1 MKIINYTGNK
11 IKMKINFYKGDLPA
25 SFKAANIIALD
36 SETMGLNP
44 KRDKLCLVQIS
55 NGDEVCHLVKIDLS
69 QEKPLNLIKILK
81 NNKIQKIFHYAR
93 FDVAVF
99 KHNFKINIK
108 NIYCTKIASKLV
120 RTYTDKHGYKDLCSE
135 LLGKSISK
143 TEQSSDWGGELSK
156 EQQKYAATDVLYLHK
171 IKDKLD
177 SMLLREKRIKL
188 AKACF
193 DFIQYRTDLDI
204 NGWAEQDIF
213 KH

>member
-1 MKIINYTGNK
+1 
-11 IKMKINFYKGDLPA
+11 MKINFYRGDLPA
-25 SFKAANIIALD
+25 SFKASNIIALD

-55 NGDEVCHLVKIDLS
+55 NGDEVCHLVKIELS
-69 QEKPLNLIKILK
+69 TEKPINLIKILK

-93 FDVAVF
+93 FDIAVF

-120 RTYTDKHGYKDLCSE
+120 RTYTDKHGYKDLCNE

-177 SMLLREKRIKL
+177 SMLLREKRTKL

-193 DFIQYRTDLDI
+193 DFIPYRTDLDI
-204 NGWAEQDIF
+204 NGWSEQDIF

>member
-1 MKIINYTGNK
+1 
-11 IKMKINFYKGDLPA
+11 MKINFYRGDLPA

-55 NGDEVCHLVKIDLS
+55 NGDEICHLVKIDLS
-69 QEKPLNLIKILK
+69 NEKPLNLIKILK
-81 NNKIQKIFHYAR
+81 NNKIQKIFHFAR

-99 KHNFKINIK
+99 KYNFKIRIK

-120 RTYTDKHGYKDLCSE
+120 RTYTDKHGYKDLCGE

-143 TEQSSDWGGELSK
+143 TEQSSDWGGELTK
-156 EQQKYAATDVLYLHK
+156 EQQRYAATDVLYLHK
-171 IKDKLD
+171 LKDKLD
-177 SMLLREKRIKL
+177 KMLLREKRNKL

-193 DFIQYRTDLDI
+193 DFIEYRTDLDI
-204 NGWAEQDIF
+204 KGWSEQDIF
-213 KH
+213 RH

>member
-1 MKIINYTGNK
+1 
-11 IKMKINFYKGDLPA
+11 MKINFYRGDLPA

-55 NGDEVCHLVKIDLS
+55 NGDEVCHLVKIDIS
-69 QEKPLNLIKILK
+69 TVKPVNLIKILK

-99 KHNFKINIK
+99 KQNFKINIK

-143 TEQSSDWGGELSK
+143 TEQSSDWGGELTK
-156 EQQKYAATDVLYLHK
+156 EQQRYAANDVLYLHK
-171 IKDKLD
+171 IKVKLD
-177 SMLLREKRIKL
+177 KMLLREKRSKL
-188 AKACF
+188 AQACF

-204 NGWAEQDIF
+204 NGWSEQDIF

>member
-1 MKIINYTGNK
+1 
-11 IKMKINFYKGDLPA
+11 MKINFYRGDLPA

-69 QEKPLNLIKILK
+69 TGKPLNLIKILK

-99 KHNFKINIK
+99 KYNFKINIK

-143 TEQSSDWGGELSK
+143 TEQSSDWGGDLSK
-156 EQQKYAATDVLYLHK
+156 EQQKYAATDVLHLHK

-177 SMLLREKRIKL
+177 SMLLREKRNKL

-193 DFIQYRTDLDI
+193 DFIPYRTDLDI
-204 NGWAEQDIF
+204 NGWSDQDIF

>member
-1 MKIINYTGNK
+1 MKIYL
-11 IKMKINFYKGDLPA
+11 YEGDLPKD
-25 SFKAANIIALD
+25 FKIARSIAID

-44 KRDKLCLVQIS
+44 KRDKLCLVQLC
-55 NGDEVCHLVKIDLS
+55 NGDDICHLVKINVLNK
-69 QEKPLNLIKILK
+69 KPLNLIKILK
-81 NNKIQKIFHYAR
+81 NNKIEKIFHYAR

-135 LLGKSISK
+135 LLNKNISK
-143 TEQSSDWGGELSK
+143 NEQSSDWGGALTK
-156 EQQKYAATDVLYLHK
+156 DQQKYAATDVLYLHK
-171 IKDKLD
+171 IRDKLNK
-177 SMLLREKRIKL
+177 MLLREKREKL

-193 DFIQYRTDLDI
+193 DFIEFRTDLDI
-204 NGWAEQDIF
+204 IGWAEQDIF

>member
-1 MKIINYTGNK
+1 
-11 IKMKINFYKGDLPA
+11 MKINFYRGDLPA
-25 SFKAANIIALD
+25 SFKATNIIALD

-69 QEKPLNLIKILK
+69 TEKPLNLIKILK

-99 KHNFKINIK
+99 KQNFKINIK

-120 RTYTDKHGYKDLCSE
+120 RTYTDKHGYKDLCGE

-143 TEQSSDWGGELSK
+143 TEQSSDWGGELTK

-171 IKDKLD
+171 LKDKLD
-177 SMLLREKRIKL
+177 MMLLREKRDKL

-204 NGWAEQDIF
+204 SGWSEQDIF

>member
-1 MKIINYTGNK
+1 
-11 IKMKINFYKGDLPA
+11 MKINFYKGDLP
-25 SFKAANIIALD
+25 SNFKASNIIALD

-69 QEKPLNLIKILK
+69 TEKPHNLIKILK

-93 FDVAVF
+93 FDVAIF

-143 TEQSSDWGGELSK
+143 TEQSSDWGGDLTT

-177 SMLLREKRIKL
+177 SMLLREKRTKL

-193 DFIQYRTDLDI
+193 DFIQYRTELDI
-204 NGWAEQDIF
+204 NGWSEQDIF

>member
-1 MKIINYTGNK
+1 
-11 IKMKINFYKGDLPA
+11 MKINFYKGDLPLN
-25 SFKAANIIALD
+25 FKASNIVALD

-69 QEKPLNLIKILK
+69 TEKPHNLIKILK

-99 KHNFKINIK
+99 KYNFKINIK

-171 IKDKLD
+171 IKNKLD
-177 SMLLREKRIKL
+177 LKLLREKRSKL

-193 DFIQYRTDLDI
+193 DFIPYRTDLDI
-204 NGWAEQDIF
+204 SGWSDQDIF

>member
-1 MKIINYTGNK
+1 
-11 IKMKINFYKGDLPA
+11 MKINLYQGDLPEN
-25 SFKAANIIALD
+25 FTTAAVIALD

-55 NGDEVCHLVKIDLS
+55 NGDEICHLIKIDLS
-69 QEKPLNLIKILK
+69 NQKPVNLIKILK
-81 NNKIQKIFHYAR
+81 NKKIQKIFHYAR

-99 KHNFKINIK
+99 KYSFKINIK
-108 NIYCTKIASKLV
+108 NVYCTKIASKLV

-143 TEQSSDWGGELSK
+143 TEQSSDWGGELTK
-156 EQQKYAATDVLYLHK
+156 DQQKYAATDVLYLHK

-177 SMLLREKRIKL
+177 KMLLREKREKL

-193 DFIQYRTDLDI
+193 DFIQYRTELDI
-204 NGWAEQDIF
+204 SGWSEQDIF

>member
-1 MKIINYTGNK
+1 
-11 IKMKINFYKGDLPA
+11 MKINLYTGDLPEN
-25 SFKAANIIALD
+25 FKVANTIALD

-55 NGDEVCHLVKIDLS
+55 NGDEICHLVKIDLS
-69 QEKPLNLIKILK
+69 NQKPLNLIKILK

-99 KHNFKINIK
+99 KYNFKINIK

-143 TEQSSDWGGELSK
+143 TEQSSDWGGELTK
-156 EQQKYAATDVLYLHK
+156 DQQKYAATDVLYLHK

-177 SMLLREKRIKL
+177 KMLLREKRIKL

-204 NGWAEQDIF
+204 YGWSEQDIF